1 MFLTPPLE
9 ILIVDHIQDHVRFD
23 STENILGIIRIKF
36 QNINLKSLKHDVVL
50 IPRNDNIRTDK
61 LNLDKA
67 SLLNSKIGRNEDR
80 IYRASLIDFE
90 RQKEKAI
97 HDIENFECQKDII
110 NKEIIDIVNK
120 IKGLNWK
127 DTDIKQEGKLKE
139 TDAKIDL
146 VEKEIVC
153 YNDYIERVEKEES
166 AFDVCDL
173 GAVHVGLEYKK
184 INEEV
189 LFYLFSATCLAG
201 EDPR

>member
-1 MFLTPPLE
+1 M
-9 ILIVDHIQDHVRFD
+9 RFD

-36 QNINLKSLKHDVVL
+36 QNIDLKCLKHDVVL
-50 IPRNDNIRTDK
+50 IPRNCNIGTDK

-67 SLLNSKIGRNEDR
+67 SLLNSKIGRNAGR

-90 RQKEKAI
+90 RRKEKAL
-97 HDIENFECQKDII
+97 HDIENFECQKDIMC
-110 NKEIIDIVNK
+110 KEIIDIVNK

-127 DTDIKQEGKLKE
+127 DTDIKQEGKLQKTE
-139 TDAKIDL
+139 AKIDL
-146 VEKEIVC
+146 IEKEIAC

-189 LFYLFSATCLAG
+189 LVHLFSATCLAG
-201 EDPR
+201 DDHRYL